1 MDFSHYYAEFLT
13 IALVHFLAV
22 ASPGPDFAVIVKQS
36 LTRGRRTA
44 IITSFGVGSAIL
56 LHVTYSLVGIGL
68 LIASDPMYF
77 TVLSY
82 IAAAYLGYIGIQ
94 GLRAKPNSGHSDDK
108 FAQKQQ
114 QSGIK
119 AFFTGFLVNGL
130 NVKATLFFVS
140 LFSLVISPQTPTLV
154 QAFYGG
160 YMALATAAWFCFLSI
175 MLTIGK
181 FREKLLQKAHIIDRF
196 MGIVLLAL
204 AVKIIIT

>member
-1 MDFSHYYAEFLT
+1 MDLSQYYAEFLT

-44 IITSFGVGSAIL
+44 IITSLGVGTAIL
-56 LHVTYSLVGIGL
+56 LHVTYSLIGIGL
-68 LIASDPMYF
+68 LISQNPMYF

-82 IAAAYLGYIGIQ
+82 IAAAYLFYIGMQ
-94 GLRAKPNSGHSDDK
+94 GLRAKASHKDDNVK
-108 FAQKQQ
+108 FAHKQE
-114 QSGIK
+114 QSSGK
-119 AFFTGFLVNGL
+119 AFLTGFLVNGL

-140 LFSLVISPQTPTLV
+140 LFSLIISAQTPTSV

-160 YMALATAAWFCFLSI
+160 YMAIATAAWFSFLSV

-181 FREKLLQKAHIIDRF
+181 FREKLLQKAHVIDRF
-196 MGIVLLAL
+196 MGIVLIAL
-204 AVKIIIT
+204 AIKIVLI